1 MLRPEL
7 RKMLDEH
14 VEKHGFTICPKCNY
28 DHVDEK
34 VICCRKCG
42 IMRWQIEQD
51 KRSENDRK
59 LG

>member
-7 RKMLDEH
+7 RKMLDDH
-14 VEKHGFTICPKCNY
+14 VEKYGFTICPKCHY

-34 VICCRKCG
+34 VVCCRNCG

-51 KRSENDRK
+51 KRNEK
-59 LG
+59 